1 MLHVAIC
8 DDEAAFVQHLSQLLD
23 RYAQETGTELKISTF
38 GDGADLTDPYDP
50 TIDLIFLDI
59 QMGIMDGLRTAQ
71 RIREMDGQVSI
82 IFLTTLA
89 QYSLEGYQY
98 QATNYILKPLQYIR
112 LKAEMDKFLARRQ
125 KEPDPFVVIAN
136 DAGRHRVALRDL
148 RYIETFNRNLLCH
161 TQEQNLISY
170 RTMNGGRPGG
180 QGLCPV
186 PHQLPGEPVL
196 CEGGPQ
202 AGAHP
207 HHRGDPSH
215 QPAQAEN
222 LPGPA
227 HRLLG
232 GYAVI
237 ITLLDVLSFVVEWAY
252 ALLFFWILHTFLPVR
267 KPWPLRLAAVVVCA
281 QLSVVVIY
289 SNDLPGLL
297 GAMVGFFGYVAV
309 FHRGRWMKKVAAV
322 LVFYPAL
329 IAVNYLMQDAGSN
342 LFFAYTGAPGEP
354 GPGWTESDWFWS
366 TLIHT
371 LSLLARL
378 GFWVGAWAFLRR
390 KLKRIAESLT
400 AAMWWMVDAVMLAPF
415 VCIFIIIYFMPEEM
429 AIVYPVCFASIFSS
443 FGCIYVAA
451 YICDSLQDRYRAQA
465 LEKQQA
471 YYKDRLRD
479 EERVR
484 SIYHDM
490 KNHLLVLQAQ
500 TGGSQALH
508 QAAQDLQVQLE
519 AYESYQHTG
528 NEYLDIVL
536 RDKAKAA
543 REKGIDFTAVTPFAD
558 GGFLAPLD
566 ISTLFGNAL
575 DNAIEACEKLPQGQ
589 RLVTVKTGRVRDM
602 LLILVE
608 NTMDPQ
614 APAHARTTKGDTFLH
629 GYGLANLRRTA
640 EGYGG
645 HVLTRGEGGV
655 FTLKILL
662 PIPQVEAPARAQEP
676 VS

>member
-8 DDEAAFVQHLSQLLD
+8 DDEGAFVQHLSQLLD

-170 RTMNGGRPGG
+170 RTMKEMEAALGDKGFARCHTSYLVNLFYVKGVHKLELTLITGETLPISQPKRKTFLAQLTDYWGICCDHYPAGCAEFCGGV
-180 QGLCPV
+180 GLCAAVFLDP
-186 PHQLPGEPVL
+186 PHP
-196 CEGGPQ
+196 
-202 AGAHP
+202 
-207 HHRGDPSH
+207 
-215 QPAQAEN
+215 
-222 LPGPA
+222 
-227 HRLLG
+227 
-232 GYAVI
+232 
-237 ITLLDVLSFVVEWAY
+237 
-252 ALLFFWILHTFLPVR
+252 FLPVR

-400 AAMWWMVDAVMLAPF
+400 AAMWWMVDAVMLAPL
-415 VCIFIIIYFMPEEM
+415 C
-429 AIVYPVCFASIFSS
+429 VY
-443 FGCIYVAA
+443 
-451 YICDSLQDRYRAQA
+451 L
-465 LEKQQA
+465 
-471 YYKDRLRD
+471 
-479 EERVR
+479 
-484 SIYHDM
+484 HH
-490 KNHLLVLQAQ
+490 HLLHAGGDGHRLPGVLCLYLLQLWLHLCGGLHLRLPPGPVPGPGSGEAAGLLQRPPPGRGAGAQ
-500 TGGSQALH
+500 HLPRYEEPPSGPPGPDRGQPGPPPGCPGSAGSIGGL
-508 QAAQDLQVQLE
+508 
-519 AYESYQHTG
+519 
-528 NEYLDIVL
+528 
-536 RDKAKAA
+536 
-543 REKGIDFTAVTPFAD
+543 
-558 GGFLAPLD
+558 
-566 ISTLFGNAL
+566 
-575 DNAIEACEKLPQGQ
+575 
-589 RLVTVKTGRVRDM
+589 
-602 LLILVE
+602 
-608 NTMDPQ
+608 
-614 APAHARTTKGDTFLH
+614 
-629 GYGLANLRRTA
+629 
-640 EGYGG
+640 
-645 HVLTRGEGGV
+645 
-655 FTLKILL
+655 
-662 PIPQVEAPARAQEP
+662 
-676 VS
+676 